1 MLGGVVTRPEEFQ
14 VPEANGDL
22 SLGVANQD
30 LVREALASRGIRYRW
45 GGTSRGG
52 FDCSG
57 FTRYLFE
64 RLRGIQLPHSASRQ
78 ARFGQKVARKELKE
92 GDLVFFHTYRRGISH
107 VGIYI
112 GGNRFVHAASTRR
125 RVRVDT
131 LAGYYVKRF
140 VTARRLVSTAKRS
153 SGGFGPASSRTEEPP
168 VEIPAATLDPK
179 LELPLDATP
188 ALDGGAA
195 TSEQGE
201 PSLPT
206 RVEPDS

>member
-1 MLGGVVTRPEEFQ
+1 MLGAAGLQPASLQGLAET
-14 VPEANGDL
+14 GDL
-22 SLGVANQD
+22 TSGVANQD
-30 LVREALASRGIRYRW
+30 LIREALASRGIRYRW
-45 GGTSRGG
+45 GGASRGG

-78 ARFGQKVARKELKE
+78 ARYGQKVARNELRE

-112 GGNRFVHAASTRR
+112 GGNRFVHAANTRR

-131 LAGYYVKRF
+131 LTGYYVKRF
-140 VTARRLVSTAKRS
+140 ITARRLIPTGKPV
-153 SGGFGPASSRTEEPP
+153 SGGFGPSPAEELP
-168 VEIPAATLDPK
+168 VEIPVDATDQKP
-179 LELPLDATP
+179 ELPLDATP

-195 TSEQGE
+195 PTEQGE

-206 RVEPDS
+206 RVDPDS